1 MANEMMDLEQL
12 ADYIQRDKREVT
24 KLANRGHL
32 PGRKVGGEWRFA
44 RAEINQWLEA
54 QLPAYTEQQLKALES
69 RDVPA
74 QGEEPLIAGMLAR
87 TNIAVPLP
95 ASTRASVL
103 KELVGLAEQSWHVY
117 DPAAI
122 LEAIRQR
129 EEMGSTALES
139 GVAIPHPRRPL
150 PQALGDHIL
159 AYGRTATGIPF
170 GAAHG
175 ALTDI
180 FFLVCCQDESTHL
193 RVLARLSRLLLLPGF
208 IDALREVATAEET
221 WEMIDAAERGLNDSP
236 QRH

>member
-1 MANEMMDLEQL
+1 MRDESSSSFILRRERDMANEMMDLEQL

-24 KLANRGHL
+24 KLANRGYL

-44 RAEINQWLEA
+44 RAEINQWLET
-54 QLPAYTEQQLKALES
+54 QLPDYTEEQLKALET
-69 RDVPA
+69 RDMRA
-74 QGEEPLIAGMLAR
+74 QGEEPLIAGMLAH

-103 KELVGLAEQSWHVY
+103 KELVNLAEQSWQVY
-117 DPAAI
+117 DPDAI

-129 EEMGSTALES
+129 EEMGSTALEA

-170 GAAHG
+170 GAAH
-175 ALTDI
+175 
-180 FFLVCCQDESTHL
+180 
-193 RVLARLSRLLLLPGF
+193 
-208 IDALREVATAEET
+208 
-221 WEMIDAAERGLNDSP
+221 
-236 QRH
+236 